1 MVYTKPIT
9 GSWFEFL
16 HHNTAEGKYWNE
28 TITAFTEEQ
37 WRLKLREMFAKSIE
51 TASMQMIQADVT
63 YPVI

>member
-28 TITAFTEEQ
+28 TITACLLYTSPNP
-37 WRLKLREMFAKSIE
+37 R
-51 TASMQMIQADVT
+51 DHG
-63 YPVI
+63 

>member
-37 WRLKLREMFAKSIE
+37 WRLKLREMPLRQGRRRSSRGCARR
-51 TASMQMIQADVT
+51 
-63 YPVI
+63 

>member
-37 WRLKLREMFAKSIE
+37 WRLKLREMKEAGLKYVVLMA
-51 TASMQMIQADVT
+51 TALYDKA
-63 YPVI
+63 YF